1 MKKMPIYL
9 VWKEEFYYGDG
20 KEYFAVFDNLKD
32 AEKYIKEKQPEFQEN
47 FYIQICKNGQE
58 L

>member
-1 MKKMPIYL
+1 MPIYL
-9 VWKEEFYYGDG
+9 VWKEEYYYGDG

-32 AEKYIKEKQPEFQEN
+32 AEKYIKENQPKFKEN